1 MANISNREIL
11 ELLEER
17 DKKSVYHTGEI
28 SRSFNRGNVGKLYE
42 INCLIQ
48 CLRDDNYILTD
59 SDIELLR
66 EYNIFTVKK
75 SKSRSKDSFIAI
87 SDFHGFDYP
96 IHKILNHYLEEY
108 EYIYIL
114 GDATDRGPYG
124 DGTGSIDVLRMIKKL
139 SELYPGRV
147 IYVPGNHDSFI
158 VGHDKGDVISTL
170 SMKKNKGSKTYE
182 ELELLKKNNP
192 WEYRNLINWLENLPL
207 QRMHKYNGKYYALA
221 HAFFD
226 QILYNKN
233 PNYNLREQFS
243 KDNVDSNL
251 GNRVLWFRKKD
262 LDKIPE
268 SIADAKVQEKEKKYV
283 RMACPESDVTMV
295 VGHSICCEG
304 SRNLDLIDIHGNTV
318 KVHCVDG
325 GIAYNGV
332 MLKYDG
338 GEKTNKTVLLEH
350 SSPNSIDDMNIS
362 LEMAKACLKNYIVSS
377 IYDCK
382 EEAFSKDL
390 YLMPITITN
399 EEFAEIIDSY
409 DGKCGFSYDSGD
421 YQDRYCLYRKIV
433 VFDMIIQSLFD
444 KYHSETSVVNFIEGF
459 LFGNNSVS
467 AGEPVWFTRDND
479 IRFIATMLGKDN
491 IIDVLV
497 AYNCRSV
504 LEYIRLKTK
513 TDEKGKVKI
522 KI

>member
-182 ELELLKKNNP
+182 ELELLKKKTGRKP
-192 WEYRNLINWLENLPL
+192 IFLLDDVFSELDDKRQE
-207 QRMHKYNGKYYALA
+207 
-221 HAFFD
+221 AFLSEIIDVQTFISCVD
-226 QILYNKN
+226 IDTFKYNKN
-233 PNYNLREQFS
+233 
-243 KDNVDSNL
+243 
-251 GNRVLWFRKKD
+251 
-262 LDKIPE
+262 
-268 SIADAKVQEKEKKYV
+268 
-283 RMACPESDVTMV
+283 
-295 VGHSICCEG
+295 
-304 SRNLDLIDIHGNTV
+304 
-318 KVHCVDG
+318 
-325 GIAYNGV
+325 
-332 MLKYDG
+332 
-338 GEKTNKTVLLEH
+338 
-350 SSPNSIDDMNIS
+350 
-362 LEMAKACLKNYIVSS
+362 KA
-377 IYDCK
+377 
-382 EEAFSKDL
+382 
-390 YLMPITITN
+390 
-399 EEFAEIIDSY
+399 
-409 DGKCGFSYDSGD
+409 
-421 YQDRYCLYRKIV
+421 
-433 VFDMIIQSLFD
+433 SLF
-444 KYHSETSVVNFIEGF
+444 
-459 LFGNNSVS
+459 
-467 AGEPVWFTRDND
+467 
-479 IRFIATMLGKDN
+479 
-491 IIDVLV
+491 
-497 AYNCRSV
+497 
-504 LEYIRLKTK
+504 
-513 TDEKGKVKI
+513 KI
-522 KI
+522 KNGSIVL

>member
-17 DKKSVYHTGEI
+17 DKKSIYHKGEI
-28 SRSFNRGNVGKLYE
+28 SRSFNRGNVGKLYD

-48 CLRDDNYILTD
+48 CLKNDNYTLTD
-59 SDIELLR
+59 SDVELLR

-75 SKSRSKDSFIAI
+75 SKSHPKDSFVAI
-87 SDFHGFDYP
+87 SDFHGYNYP
-96 IHKILNHYLEEY
+96 IHKILNYYLEEY

-124 DGTGSIDVLRMIKKL
+124 DGTGSIELLRMIKKL
-139 SELYPGRV
+139 SELYPGRI

-158 VGHDKGDVISTL
+158 IGYDRGDITSTL
-170 SMKKNKGSKTYE
+170 SMKRNKGSKTYE
-182 ELELLKKNNP
+182 ELESLKKNNP
-192 WEYRNLINWLENLPL
+192 WEYNNLINWLENLPL
-207 QRMHKYNGKYYALA
+207 QRIHKYNGKYYAFA

-226 QILYNKN
+226 QLLYNKN
-233 PNYNLREQFS
+233 LNFNLDDYFDRS
-243 KDNVDSNL
+243 NVDSNL
-251 GNRVLWFRKKD
+251 GTRVLWFRKKD
-262 LDKIPE
+262 LDKTPE

-283 RMACPESDVTMV
+283 KMACPDSDITMV

-304 SRNLDLIDIHGNTV
+304 SRSLDLINRHGDTV

-325 GIAYNGV
+325 GIAYDGV

-338 GEKTNKTVLLEH
+338 GEQTNKTVLLEH
-350 SSPNSIDDMNIS
+350 SSPKSNDNNLS
-362 LEMAKACLKNYIVSS
+362 LEMAKACLNNYIVSS
-377 IYDCK
+377 IYDCGK
-382 EEAFSKDL
+382 EAFSRDL

-399 EEFAEIIDSY
+399 EEFADIIDSY

-444 KYHSETSVVNFIEGF
+444 KYYNVESVINIIDGF
-459 LFGNNSVS
+459 LFGNNRVP
-467 AGEPVWFTRDND
+467 AEDPVWFTREND
-479 IRFIATMLGKDN
+479 IRFLASMLGREN

-497 AYNCRSV
+497 AYNCRSI
-504 LEYIRLKTK
+504 LDYIKIKTMVG
-513 TDEKGKVKI
+513 DKGKVKI
-522 KI
+522 KA